1 MLSALAQ
8 TLADLLFPPRCAA
21 CGARGAWLCPRCASA
36 LPRPRPPLCQRCGL
50 PLAGAWCIACARP
63 EWVLDALR
71 VAADFAAPL
80 RAMVHRLKY
89 RGARHLAKPLGALLA
104 EAYRTLD
111 AGDAPVVPVP
121 LHAERERA
129 RGFNQAELLAR
140 ALAAQVDRPC
150 AALLVRVRA
159 TPPQVGLSA
168 EERWRNVAGAF
179 AATTLLDGARLVLVD
194 DVATTGATLNA
205 AAAALRAAGARW
217 VGGIALARP
226 TLGAGPPGA

>member
-8 TLADLLFPPRCAA
+8 TLADLLSPPRCAA
-21 CGARGAWLCPRCASA
+21 CGARGAWLCPPCAGA
-36 LPRPRPPLCQRCGL
+36 LPRPRPPLCARCGL
-50 PLAGAWCIACARP
+50 PLADAWCPGCARP
-63 EWVLDALR
+63 GWALHALR
-71 VAADFAAPL
+71 VAADFTPPL

-89 RGARHLAKPLGALLA
+89 RHGRHLAAPLGALLA
-104 EAYRTLD
+104 EVYRSLD
-111 AGDAPVVPVP
+111 AGGAPLVAVP

-129 RGFNQAELLAR
+129 RGYNQAALLAR

-150 AALLVRVRA
+150 LSLLVRVRA

-168 EERWRNVAGAF
+168 VERWRNVAGAF
-179 AATTLLDGARLVLVD
+179 AATTPLDGARLVLVD

-226 TLGAGPPGA
+226 ALSDAPSSA